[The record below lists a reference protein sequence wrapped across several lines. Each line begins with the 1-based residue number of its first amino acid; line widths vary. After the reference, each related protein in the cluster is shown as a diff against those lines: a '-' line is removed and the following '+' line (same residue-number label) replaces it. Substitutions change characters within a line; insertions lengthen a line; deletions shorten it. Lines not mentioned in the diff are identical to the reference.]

1 MLNPVMLLQT
11 DLSPPKSTSNITSLR
26 LRMRD
31 DIGVYPTE
39 IVQDYVDASVLDGLA
54 TFGGFW
60 TFVNGAFAMVFGA
73 NLLYF
78 LFRESTQIVLS
89 NAD

>member
-1 MLNPVMLLQT
+1 VLLLQP
-11 DLSPPKSTSNITSLR
+11 DPFPPDKLGPNAASLR
-26 LRMRD
+26 LFMRD
-31 DIGVYPTE
+31 DMQGNPAE
-39 IVQDYVDASVLDGLA
+39 IVQDYTNASVLNGLA

-78 LFRESTQIVLS
+78 LFREYNVYLR
-89 NAD
+89 ARFRL